1 MAILPGRRPGPDEIL
16 TAIGAGGMGKV
27 CQAHDTRPGLD
38 MVIKVLPEAFTHDA
52 ERLSRFQWEAK
63 ILALLI
69 RPNAAKIRGVETS
82 GRFHFLLMELICG
95 RTN

>member
-16 TAIGAGGMGKV
+16 TAIGADGMGKV
-27 CQAHDTRPGLD
+27 YQAHDTKPGPD

-52 ERLSRFQWEAK
+52 DRLSRFQRETK

-69 RPNAAKIRGVETS
+69 HPDAATIRGLETS
-82 GRFHFLLMELICG
+82 DRSYFLLMELNCG
-95 RTN
+95 RAN